1 MSLDERKAAILKAL
15 IEDYIE
21 TAEPVGSRTI
31 AKKFSI
37 GISSA
42 TIRNEMSDLEDMG
55 YLAKP
60 HTSAGRIPSSLGYRM
75 YVDSLIKNIHQ
86 TNMELEFIK
95 KKLEANLSELNRF
108 LDFSAKA
115 ISDETGLTAI
125 TKTPNLNLG
134 AISHF
139 EIVKVHEHYLM
150 FILVT
155 NTGIIKNRQVRIL
168 APVSDSSISYIKTI
182 LNEELAG
189 HTMAEITPN
198 KIERLKSRF
207 KNNIELLGVILEFIT
222 QTMEDSN
229 NSEYYL
235 TGKSST
241 LKSPEFAN
249 MEKVL
254 GFLDFIESKEQVNSL
269 INSVSGNSG
278 ITVIIGD
285 ESPILKNNDLS
296 LVISTYKAFG
306 NMRGAIGVIGPKR
319 MNYSKVISTLETVSK
334 MMTDIL
340 SDEE

>member
-31 AKKFSI
+31 AKKISI
-37 GISSA
+37 GLSSA

-55 YLAKP
+55 YIGKP

-75 YVDSLIKNIHQ
+75 YVDSLIKEIH
-86 TNMELEFIK
+86 TTSMELEFIK
-95 KKLEANLSELNRF
+95 KKMEANLSELNRF
-108 LDFSAKA
+108 LDFSART

-125 TKTPNLNLG
+125 TKTPNLTLG
-134 AISHF
+134 AISRF

-155 NTGIIKNRQVRIL
+155 NTGIIKNKQVRIL
-168 APVSDSSISYIKTI
+168 APVSESSIQYIKTI

-189 HTMAEITPN
+189 HTIAQITPN
-198 KIERLKSRF
+198 KIERLKTRF
-207 KNNIELLGVILEFIT
+207 NNNIELLGVILEFIT
-222 QTMEDSN
+222 ETMESSN

-241 LKSPEFAN
+241 LKAPEFAS
-249 MEKVL
+249 MDKVL

-269 INSVSGNSG
+269 ISGITDKSG

-285 ESPILKNNDLS
+285 ESPLLKNNDLS

-306 NMRGAIGVIGPKR
+306 NMTGAIGVIGPKR
-319 MNYSKVISTLETVSK
+319 MNYGKVISTLETVSK

-340 SDEE
+340 GNEE